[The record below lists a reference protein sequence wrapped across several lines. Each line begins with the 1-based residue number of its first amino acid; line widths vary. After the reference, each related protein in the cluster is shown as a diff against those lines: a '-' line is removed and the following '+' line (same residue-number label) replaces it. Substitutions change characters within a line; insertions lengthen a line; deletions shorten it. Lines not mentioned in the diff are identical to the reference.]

1 MLNNNEISLILTMDP
16 KSQNLI
22 KHIDVIYHYIRGLM
36 EDRELAI
43 KWIKS
48 FAILANSLS
57 KAFFIRLFKK
67 Y

>member
-1 MLNNNEISLILTMDP
+1 MDL
-16 KSQNLI
+16 KSQNLM
-22 KHIDVIYHYIRGLM
+22 KHIDVMYHYIRGLM

-48 FAILANSLS
+48 FAILTNSLS